1 MSTAIGSHYDPEA
14 HQRHR
19 STMAVAF
26 STKSLL
32 AFDQTIVEYAREIM
46 DVIASRGLDGTPV
59 VLSHHTQAYTVR
71 LPQSILRRLPNGI
84 LTPVL

>member
-26 STKSLL
+26 STKSLH
-32 AFDQTIVEYAREIM
+32 AFDRTIVDYAREIM
-46 DVIASRGLDGTPV
+46 DVIASRGRDGTPV

-71 LPQSILRRLPNGI
+71 LPPSMLHRLCSRI